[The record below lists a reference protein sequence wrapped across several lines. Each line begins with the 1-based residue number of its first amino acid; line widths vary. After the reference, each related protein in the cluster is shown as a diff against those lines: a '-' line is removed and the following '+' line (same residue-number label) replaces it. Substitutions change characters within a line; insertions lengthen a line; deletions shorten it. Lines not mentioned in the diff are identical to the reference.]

1 MKHLLKLQDLT
12 REDILSIL
20 NLADQ
25 LKFERINGVQKD
37 YLKGKKLGLI
47 FQKASLP
54 PNLATALPALSVAI
68 ELG

>member
-1 MKHLLKLQDLT
+1 MRHLLKLEDLT

-37 YLKGKKLGLI
+37 YLKCKKL
-47 FQKASLP
+47 
-54 PNLATALPALSVAI
+54 
-68 ELG
+68 